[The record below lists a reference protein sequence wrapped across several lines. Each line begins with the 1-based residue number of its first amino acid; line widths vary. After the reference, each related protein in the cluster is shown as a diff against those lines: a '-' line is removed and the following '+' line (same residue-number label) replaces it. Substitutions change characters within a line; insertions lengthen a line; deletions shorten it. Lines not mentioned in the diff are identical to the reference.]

1 MSVTLEDVT
10 KKRPESSAEQA
21 AAEDLVRQARE
32 HGLPLTGPDGLLAAS
47 VPGSCRRFA
56 GPVSKRPGER
66 ALCSREATSVS
77 KTAGS
82 TAEDQGKSR

>member
-47 VPGSCRRFA
+47 VPGSSRRFA
-56 GPVSKRPGER
+56 GPASKRPGER
-66 ALCSREATSVS
+66 APMQQRGDIGVQD
-77 KTAGS
+77 GWVH
-82 TAEDQGKSR
+82 G